1 MPAATAS
8 MPEGIIMIAA
18 KRERLSFLD
27 RYLTLWIFL
36 AMALGV
42 LLGSLFKDL
51 PAAIDAMSIGTTN
64 IPIAIGLILMMYPQL
79 ASVRYDE
86 LPRVF
91 EAKRF
96 LTISLLQHWI
106 IGQVLMFSTAVFF
119 KTATR

>member
-42 LLGSLFKDL
+42 LVGSLFKDL
-51 PAAIDAMSIGTTN
+51 PAAIDALSIGTTN
-64 IPIAIGLILMMYPQL
+64 IPIAIGLICMMSSPL
-79 ASVRYDE
+79 ARVSYDQ
-86 LPRVF
+86 LPRGF
-91 EAKRF
+91 E
-96 LTISLLQHWI
+96 H
-106 IGQVLMFSTAVFF
+106 
-119 KTATR
+119 TRVWKDVVEGK